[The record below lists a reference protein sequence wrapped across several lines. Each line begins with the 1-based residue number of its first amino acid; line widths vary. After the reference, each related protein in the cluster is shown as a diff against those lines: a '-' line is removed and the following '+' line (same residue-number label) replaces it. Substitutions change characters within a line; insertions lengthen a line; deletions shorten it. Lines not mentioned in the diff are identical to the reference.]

1 MFFFSENLK
10 GNKKKIDNTLLPGVR
25 ITCVLSSN
33 LRAGESFYRKMGWK
47 KHSCDSSHAENV
59 KIPRQE
65 EAVGSPIAQQEK
77 TGQNFGSESLLPGR
91 EKRGYILRE
100 SEGDPHSTLLIDHLG
115 RV

>member
-1 MFFFSENLK
+1 M
-10 GNKKKIDNTLLPGVR
+10 R

-77 TGQNFGSESLLPGR
+77 TGQNFGSEKRGEPAARKR
-91 EKRGYILRE
+91 EKRVYIERE
-100 SEGDPHSTLLIDHLG
+100 
-115 RV
+115 